1 MVAGSRRSTPWITD
15 STAAASVTLRVI
27 GPAVSCSAEIGIT
40 PDRLTRPS
48 VGLMP
53 TSEFA
58 PDGHTIDPS
67 VSLPMVTVARLAA
80 APAPEPLLDPHGLRS
95 STYGLLVC
103 PPRPLQPLDDVV
115 DRKFAHSDRFALP
128 RITAPA
134 SRSRLTRNASRAGV
148 ESASANEPA
157 VLCSRS
163 AVSTLSL
170 R

>member
-1 MVAGSRRSTPWITD
+1 
-15 STAAASVTLRVI
+15 
-27 GPAVSCSAEIGIT
+27 
-40 PDRLTRPS
+40 
-48 VGLMP
+48 
-53 TSEFA
+53 
-58 PDGHTIDPS
+58 
-67 VSLPMVTVARLAA
+67 MVTVARLAA

-170 R
+170 SSTGMPSSGLRAPWNRRWMSLSTASRTASGFVSITACSMGFRAEIRPR